1 MNLQNDEQEKD
12 GIAVVFAASIH
23 EWRAWLELEG
33 ELAEAVWL
41 VLFHTSSSRLS
52 IRYAESIEQC
62 LCFGWVDSKSI
73 RRDEASA
80 YLKFTPRKRT
90 STWSKVNRQRVQEM
104 TEKGLM
110 TPRGQALIDYAKAND
125 RWEVLTDAE
134 SDRIPEDLQLLF
146 ARNEVALQHFEAFPP
161 SSRRLILEWI
171 AKAKRPETRQRRIE
185 QTVELAAQNLRA
197 AHPGR

>member
-1 MNLQNDEQEKD
+1 MTDEEEKD
-12 GIAVVFAASIH
+12 GIPVVFAATIH
-23 EWRAWLELEG
+23 EWRDWLDREG
-33 ELAEAVWL
+33 PSAQAVWL
-41 VLFHTSSSRLS
+41 VLFHTSSSRPS

-73 RRDEASA
+73 RRDEESA
-80 YLKFTPRKRT
+80 YLRFTPRKRT

-110 TPRGQALIDYAKAND
+110 TPRGQAMIDYAKENNL
-125 RWEVLTDAE
+125 WEVLTDAE
-134 SDRIPEDLQLLF
+134 SDQIPEDLQLLF
-146 ARNEVALQHFEAFPP
+146 DRNPMALQHFEVFPP

-171 AKAKRPETRQRRIE
+171 AKAKRPDTRQRRIE
-185 QTVELAAQNLRA
+185 QTVELAEQNVRA